1 MSQLKAGAVLS
12 YFSILVSIV
21 IALIYTP
28 IMIRFLGQSEYG
40 LYAMIGSLSA
50 YLSIMDLGLGNAIV
64 RYVARNRAVGDKE
77 SEAKLNGMFL
87 FLYSIIGILTIVI
100 GMILYHTIEN
110 IFGASLSSSEM
121 EKAKIMII
129 IIIINFALSFP
140 LSIFGSIMQAY
151 ERFVVIKLIGIV
163 RTIFNPLITLP
174 FLFLGYGAI
183 MIVLIN
189 TIVNL
194 ICLLY
199 NVYYSFYHLK
209 IKINFKHLDV
219 KLMKEVLGYSFFIF
233 INIIVDKIY
242 WQTDQMIL
250 GVVQGTTL
258 VAVYAIAMNFIA
270 LYMQVS
276 NAFSGLFL
284 PKASIMVAKNASNQE
299 FSSLMAKF
307 GRIQSMILLLIL
319 SGFIL
324 FGQRFIELWAG
335 INYSEAYKYV
345 LIILIPL
352 TIPLIQNLGLSIL
365 QAKNLYTFRTI
376 TYLLIAIINIIV
388 TIPLALKFGGYG
400 AAISTAVSVIVGHI
414 IIMNIYYHRKV
425 GIDITYFW
433 KQLSPLLIVFLI
445 SLVLG
450 YVVNLLLVNDTIL
463 IYILKITIFIIIYFA
478 LMWFIGLNKYEK
490 ELIQNVINKYRKH

>member
-1 MSQLKAGAVLS
+1 
-12 YFSILVSIV
+12 
-21 IALIYTP
+21 
-28 IMIRFLGQSEYG
+28 
-40 LYAMIGSLSA
+40 
-50 YLSIMDLGLGNAIV
+50 
-64 RYVARNRAVGDKE
+64 
-77 SEAKLNGMFL
+77 
-87 FLYSIIGILTIVI
+87 
-100 GMILYHTIEN
+100 
-110 IFGASLSSSEM
+110 
-121 EKAKIMII
+121 
-129 IIIINFALSFP
+129 
-140 LSIFGSIMQAY
+140 
-151 ERFVVIKLIGIV
+151 
-163 RTIFNPLITLP
+163 
-174 FLFLGYGAI
+174 
-183 MIVLIN
+183 
-189 TIVNL
+189 
-194 ICLLY
+194 
-199 NVYYSFYHLK
+199 
-209 IKINFKHLDV
+209 
-219 KLMKEVLGYSFFIF
+219 
-233 INIIVDKIY
+233 
-242 WQTDQMIL
+242 MIL